1 MTQLETAPYYRR
13 ENGKNRKK
21 KHPPSLEPPQLG
33 FLRNFL
39 GLLRVRACAWRSPSP
54 SHAAVKTASV
64 SLCVCPRG
72 RKTAGNAGP
81 SSTKTGGAP
90 ASVSD
95 SSDTQSKFNAGGGL
109 SPAGSAPCVCVVSW
123 AVVEWKKATRRSSIV
138 KRTGWWARLLRPLV
152 LLHKLLLLH
161 LCVLCV
167 LLHLHV
173 ASWVHHPT
181 RHTTTR

>member
-1 MTQLETAPYYRR
+1 MHVPCEIPIAII
-13 ENGKNRKK
+13 
-21 KHPPSLEPPQLG
+21 
-33 FLRNFL
+33 
-39 GLLRVRACAWRSPSP
+39 RA
-54 SHAAVKTASV
+54 HVKTESI
-64 SLCVCPRG
+64 SSCVCPRG

-138 KRTGWWARLLRPLV
+138 KRTGWWARLLRSLV

-161 LCVLCV
+161 LCVLCMV
-167 LLHLHV
+167 VIAKIMIVTYRDRDSPRFCPPRSALDAARCLSTPLV
-173 ASWVHHPT
+173 
-181 RHTTTR
+181 